1 MPRKTVF
8 FVLLLIVLMVGFSGC
23 QSTPT
28 PEPTMD
34 PAVWTQTAVA
44 AQTLEQGTQEALQTA
59 QARLNVTPSPT
70 LTSTPAPTRTAT
82 PTVTPTITLVPT
94 RTSTPLPSATITN
107 TPSPYTCRLVS
118 QVPRDGSTI
127 KPNTQFTV
135 TWTVQNVGKVIW
147 EDIAIDLVQL
157 GGDKIAVQTIYDLP
171 RTVKPG
177 ETVDL
182 QVELKAPEATG
193 YYRTDWKLAIVDQG
207 FTFCPLYVDFW
218 VSDR

>member
-23 QSTPT
+23 QSAP
-28 PEPTMD
+28 PLEPTMD

-82 PTVTPTITLVPT
+82 PTVTPTITLIPT
-94 RTSTPLPSATITN
+94 KTATPLPSPTITD

-147 EDIAIDLVQL
+147 EDIGIDLVQL

>member
-1 MPRKTVF
+1 MPRKTDF

-147 EDIAIDLVQL
+147 EDIGIDLVQM

-177 ETVDL
+177 ESVDL

>member
-8 FVLLLIVLMVGFSGC
+8 FVWLLIVLMVGFSGC

-44 AQTLEQGTQEALQTA
+44 AQTLERGTQEALQTA

-147 EDIAIDLVQL
+147 EDIGIDLVQL

>member
-147 EDIAIDLVQL
+147 EDIGIDLVQL

>member
-8 FVLLLIVLMVGFSGC
+8 FVWLLIVLMVGFSGC

-34 PAVWTQTAVA
+34 PSVWTQTAVA

-82 PTVTPTITLVPT
+82 PTVTLTITQVPT

-107 TPSPYTCRLVS
+107 TPSPFTCRLVS

-135 TWTVQNVGKVIW
+135 TWTVQNMGKALW
-147 EDIAIDLVQL
+147 ENIAIDLMQL

-171 RTVKPG
+171 HTVKPG
-177 ETVDL
+177 EMVNL

>member
-1 MPRKTVF
+1 MPRKTDF

-147 EDIAIDLVQL
+147 EDIGIDLVQL

>member
-1 MPRKTVF
+1 MPRKTDF

-28 PEPTMD
+28 PEPTVD

-147 EDIAIDLVQL
+147 EDIGIDLVQL

>member
-1 MPRKTVF
+1 MPRTI
-8 FVLLLIVLMVGFSGC
+8 VLLLLVLSLTAAGLGAC

-28 PEPTMD
+28 PAPTMD
-34 PAVWTQTAVA
+34 PAVLTQTAA
-44 AQTLEQGTQEALQTA
+44 AARTQERGTQEALQTS
-59 QARLNVTPSPT
+59 QALLNITPTITPT
-70 LTSTPAPTRTAT
+70 QTTAPTRTAT

-94 RTSTPLPSATITN
+94 RTATPLPSATITN

-127 KPNTQFTV
+127 KPNTTFTV
-135 TWTVQNVGKVIW
+135 TWTVQNVGKAVW
-147 EDIAIDLVQL
+147 EDIGIDLVQL
-157 GGDKIAVQTIYDLP
+157 GGEKIAVQTIYDLP

-182 QVELKAPEATG
+182 QVELNAPEASG

>member
-147 EDIAIDLVQL
+147 EDIGIDLVQM

-177 ETVDL
+177 ESVDL